1 MNKSL
6 LMHERFNMRIACQ
19 RLILVAAAVS
29 ATVTLSGCSAL
40 FGNEGYFRD
49 RGDDYLKSEAIPPIE
64 VPEGVDPSA
73 MEQLYVI
80 PPVSSRDFD
89 LEEGFEVP
97 RPQPLAANLLTEKV
111 KIQRLGKRRWILI
124 NTRPS
129 EVWPRVRNFLNQNR
143 LQVAFTDATNGIVET
158 GWLQFKT
165 DTEFKNKYRLQIEQG
180 VQPDSTEIHVVHMS
194 IPADVPAHGQVNWPE
209 QSVDPER
216 ESWMLDELA
225 ATLASEVTG
234 GATSLLAQT
243 IGGDAKV
250 ELTAT
255 DAEPVLKMGI
265 DLVRAWATVGH
276 AVQQEGFS
284 LWDEDAVI
292 GIYYVNYS
300 NPKDEEEAG
309 WFSRWFGGDD
319 DDQPA
324 TSPYTLQEVL
334 SHLQLEDTE
343 ENRAIFSSVAT
354 NGGGELL
361 EDAPGYLVVVR
372 GQDGDVEVR
381 IRDAYAKTL
390 SPKQAKRL
398 LVLIRRNLI

>member
-1 MNKSL
+1 
-6 LMHERFNMRIACQ
+6 MRKTCQ
-19 RLILVAAAVS
+19 RLFLVAAAVS

-49 RGDDYLKSEAIPPIE
+49 RGDDYLKSEAIPPVQ
-64 VPEGVDPSA
+64 VPEGVDDSA
-73 MEQLYVI
+73 MEQLYAI
-80 PPVSSRDFD
+80 PAVSTRDFD
-89 LEEGFEVP
+89 PEEAFEVP

-129 EVWPRVRNFLNQNR
+129 EVWPRVRNFLSQNG
-143 LQVAFTDATNGIVET
+143 LQVAFTDATNGVIET

-180 VQPDSTEIHVVHMS
+180 VQPDSTEIHALHMS
-194 IPADVPAHGQVNWPE
+194 IPADVPGRGQVNWPE
-209 QSVDPER
+209 QSADPER

-255 DAEPVLKMGI
+255 GAEPVLKMGI
-265 DLVRAWATVGH
+265 DMVRAWATVGH

-284 LWDEDAVI
+284 LWDEDSVV

-300 NPKDEEEAG
+300 KPEDEEEG
-309 WFSRWFGGDD
+309 WFSGWFGGDD
-319 DDQPA
+319 DEQPEV
-324 TSPYTLQEVL
+324 SPYSLEELL

-343 ENRAIFSSVAT
+343 ENRAIFSSVAS
-354 NGGGELL
+354 NGNGEPLA
-361 EDAPGYLVVVR
+361 DAPGYLVVVR
-372 GQDGDVEVR
+372 GQDGNVEVR
-381 IRDAYAKTL
+381 IRDAYAKAL
-390 SPKQAKRL
+390 APRQAKRL
-398 LVLIRRNLI
+398 LALIRRNLI